1 MSLESTTSEEST
13 TSSREGQD
21 EDWYREAVNSS
32 DERDPAIIKSKDK
45 SKHPDVPSKENRSPQ
60 KKRASHTTRPSPEKP
75 RQAMKRVRDQ
85 ENRPRPETDAAP
97 IRFSAGK
104 HMVSE
109 IGPNMHVSHTSQE
122 SPKQLRE
129 AFSVHHFL
137 SESDINSDG
146 EATKTYTLPT
156 KHVSRSVISGEVV
169 PLAFAKTN
177 IKTKESQIY

>member
-1 MSLESTTSEEST
+1 MFFNYLYS
-13 TSSREGQD
+13 
-21 EDWYREAVNSS
+21 
-32 DERDPAIIKSKDK
+32 
-45 SKHPDVPSKENRSPQ
+45 Q
-60 KKRASHTTRPSPEKP
+60 KKTDLRKRHDTTRPSPGKP

-85 ENRPRPETDAAP
+85 KNRPRPETDAAP

-122 SPKQLRE
+122 SPKQLCE
-129 AFSVHHFL
+129 AFSVHPFL

-169 PLAFAKTN
+169 PLAFAKTKKDQ
-177 IKTKESQIY
+177 IKTNKDQRVTNILTARRKNYR